1 MLRKSKL
8 KRPKHK
14 WVLDICTTTLRKTKK
29 CCRINIITVTILN
42 HLQRRRRTKFIFD
55 QKRMSL
61 QESYSIIFSFPAL
74 NLAELPFQLTYLP
87 IIDTPLPSLS
97 KPSQPQLI
105 PSTFLTV
112 WQDSWALFLWK
123 VIQVPSLFS
132 AIPDSDLPKL
142 FALKRAFPPKFCL
155 DWLFSCVPLFFIQQY
170 LNLLGLIWADP
181 TVRVCDSI
189 TPEPEVNA
197 QHFWNLSVDHPTPFF
212 LQWL

>member
-1 MLRKSKL
+1 MLRKSRL

-14 WVLDICTTTLRKTKK
+14 WVSDICTTTLRKIKK

-42 HLQRRRRTKFIFD
+42 HLQRRKRTKYIFD

-74 NLAELPFQLTYLP
+74 NLAELPFQLMYLP
-87 IIDTPLPSLS
+87 IIDTPLPFLS

-105 PSTFLTV
+105 PFLFLIV

-132 AIPDSDLPKL
+132 AIPDSDLPEL
-142 FALKRAFPPKFCL
+142 FALKKVFPPRFYL
-155 DWLFSCVPLFFIQQY
+155 DWLFRCVPLFFLQLF
-170 LNLLGLIWADP
+170 LNLLWLIWVDP
-181 TVRVCDSI
+181 KVRGCDSI
-189 TPEPEVNA
+189 IPESEVNA
-197 QHFWNLSVDHPTPFF
+197 QHFSSL
-212 LQWL
+212 